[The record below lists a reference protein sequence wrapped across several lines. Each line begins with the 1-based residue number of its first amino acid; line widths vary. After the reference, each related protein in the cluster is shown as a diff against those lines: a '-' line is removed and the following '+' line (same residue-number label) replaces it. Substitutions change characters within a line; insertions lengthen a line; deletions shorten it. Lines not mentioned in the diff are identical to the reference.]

1 MINLNA
7 IASTEFITG
16 IFKAIISAFQQIGV
30 KPRRDL
36 AETMQT
42 AASGYVSLLRAV

>member
-7 IASTEFITG
+7 TVSTQFITG
-16 IFKAIISAFQQIGV
+16 IFKAIIFAFQQLGMQL
-30 KPRRDL
+30 RRGL

-42 AASGYVSLLRAV
+42 AVSHYVPLLRAV

>member
-7 IASTEFITG
+7 TASTQYITG
-16 IFKAIISAFQQIGV
+16 TFQAIVSAFQQIGIQ
-30 KPRRDL
+30 PGRDL

-42 AASGYVSLLRAV
+42 AVSHYVSLLRAV